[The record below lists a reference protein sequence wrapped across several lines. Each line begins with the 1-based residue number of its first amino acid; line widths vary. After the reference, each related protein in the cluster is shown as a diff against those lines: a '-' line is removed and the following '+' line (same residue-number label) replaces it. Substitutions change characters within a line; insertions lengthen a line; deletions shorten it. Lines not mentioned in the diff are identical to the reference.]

1 MLPDAGDIASV
12 NLDPTVGSEQAGR
25 RPALILTARW
35 YHEQSWRA
43 VHSCPI
49 TSRDRDWPFNVALP
63 EGLRTGGVVL
73 VDQVRTIDRSRRMFD
88 VVEKVPEAF
97 LEEVLG
103 RLSALLG
110 IDPDNIITI
119 TGEG

>member
-1 MLPDAGDIASV
+1 MLPDAGDIAWV
-12 NLDPTVGSEQAGR
+12 NLDPTLGSEQAGR

-43 VHSCPI
+43 VICPI
-49 TSRDRDWPFNVALP
+49 TSKDRVWPFNVALP
-63 EGLRTGGVVL
+63 QGLRTGGIVL
-73 VDQVRTIDRSRRMFD
+73 VDQVRTIDRSRRMID
-88 VVEKVPEAF
+88 IVEKVPEAF

-110 IDPDNIITI
+110 IDPNNIVT
-119 TGEG
+119 TASES